1 VLCSRFDYL
10 QATGALVS
18 SDRFRGF
25 TSQQPLRFLLATKA
39 KQSQAP
45 PLPPILADHVRRSKE
60 VSLSSSPSAP
70 FSFSH
75 SFTSRIPRSSR
86 GPLQSYSPK
95 SLLRD
100 RRELYQVRQ
109 WGKHGYD
116 SSSVIIA
123 VVGTTAN
130 GSASSLLLVSTS
142 SLLKSACRRRITF
155 CDEPRRSGLDQ
166 FPRTESSIG
175 RDPSCHSFSCLV

>member
-1 VLCSRFDYL
+1 
-10 QATGALVS
+10 VS

-45 PLPPILADHVRRSKE
+45 LPPPILADLVRRSKE

-86 GPLQSYSPK
+86 GPLQSYSPN

-100 RRELYQVRQ
+100 LRELYQVRQ
-109 WGKHGYD
+109 WGKYAYD

-123 VVGTTAN
+123 VVGGTPAN
-130 GSASSLLLVSTS
+130 ESAFSLLLVSTS

-175 RDPSCHSFSCLV
+175 RDPSCHLFSCLV

>member
-1 VLCSRFDYL
+1 MSVSRFDYL
-10 QATGALVS
+10 QATGALAS
-18 SDRFRGF
+18 SDRYGGL

-45 PLPPILADHVRRSKE
+45 LSPPILADLVRRSKE

-86 GPLQSYSPK
+86 GPLQSYSPN

-100 RRELYQVRQ
+100 LREPYQVRQ
-109 WGKHGYD
+109 WGSMVMTRHPLLWP
-116 SSSVIIA
+116 SSEGLMLMNLPSVCCW
-123 VVGTTAN
+123 
-130 GSASSLLLVSTS
+130 
-142 SLLKSACRRRITF
+142 CRRIHF
-155 CDEPRRSGLDQ
+155 
-166 FPRTESSIG
+166 
-175 RDPSCHSFSCLV
+175 